1 MAPLRVSNMSTMDTI
16 IEQNRV
22 SISPVQYGDSEN
34 NKYPFYWWSLRDNT
48 TDSFHSGMQLILRNV
63 YLPIVFN
70 NNSGSLLVKLGQES
84 RELLGALQQ
93 VEQAVRA
100 ALPDHMRASLQP
112 IKRVPDMGEPSLSLK
127 CRYAAIDKDRSTA
140 SDLTVRNVISSAIV
154 SMQKL
159 TSYNNKV
166 YLSMQLHACVVDRPS
181 ADLFPM
187 QYAQHRRMTDEDMFE
202 LMADEPVPTY

>member
-1 MAPLRVSNMSTMDTI
+1 M
-16 IEQNRV
+16 
-22 SISPVQYGDSEN
+22 
-34 NKYPFYWWSLRDNT
+34 
-48 TDSFHSGMQLILRNV
+48 

-93 VEQAVRA
+93 VEHAIRE
-100 ALPDHMRASLQP
+100 ALPDHMRASLQS
-112 IKRVPDMGEPSLSLK
+112 IKRVPAMGEPSLSLK

-140 SDLTVRNVISSAIV
+140 TDLTVRNVISSAVV

-159 TSYNNKV
+159 TSYNNKL
-166 YLSMQLHACVVDRPS
+166 YISMQLHACVVDRCS

-202 LMADEPVPTY
+202 LMADEPVPAY